1 MRLLLPTTRRVAPE
15 VDADVVVV
23 EASRAVVDAD
33 ARVVW
38 DERLVLLVGVDVHLR
53 DAVRVG
59 EEVEGLQVRG
69 DLVRRR
75 GDDRAVVLV
84 GAVGIAEGR
93 AAPRAALRVLDDG
106 GPPQQ
111 MAGGGH
117 GRGGNR
123 VGVGLSGALLVVGP
137 GRHRNGVRDLVA
149 EVGAVDELDR
159 DDLVALHGGNRVHGE
174 RDGVVLPV
182 RRLGEGVPVHELV
195 LDAVER
201 ADVRAVGDGA
211 GKVTV
216 VGALRRRID
225 DVAHRRGAGGYHSFG
240 RDARLDMRSSC
251 ERIRS
256 RCLDLRRNEPR
267 ERMLSRAVD
276 FHGLSGGDCHAIER
290 EGKRLVAAG
299 RREGDGNS
307 AFRRIQRLRAFDL
320 VRAVPRG
327 DLRNL
332 IICEFA
338 REDLRA
344 NLHAGEHGGGRTWLS
359 SSRASTSPFGIDQR
373 RAVEEHGVART
384 GRTSEDKRDMVPCA
398 VEESSRSRG
407 DGIPAAVRDERAG
420 RVEPKR
426 NRPGIDG
433 VLALCG
439 KKRHI
444 AAGRRRG
451 GCGGEEPEG
460 HRNALGVLE
469 LVRRGDGDDIV
480 VFSSGGRR
488 VREVERAHTLHVV
501 RVARRC
507 TFDNGFVDHVV
518 SVGNG
523 RDILVVNK
531 RLLPRKGFF

>member
-1 MRLLLPTTRRVAPE
+1 MSLTE
-15 VDADVVVV
+15 
-23 EASRAVVDAD
+23 
-33 ARVVW
+33 
-38 DERLVLLVGVDVHLR
+38 
-53 DAVRVG
+53 
-59 EEVEGLQVRG
+59 
-69 DLVRRR
+69 
-75 GDDRAVVLV
+75 
-84 GAVGIAEGR
+84 
-93 AAPRAALRVLDDG
+93 
-106 GPPQQ
+106 
-111 MAGGGH
+111 
-117 GRGGNR
+117 
-123 VGVGLSGALLVVGP
+123 
-137 GRHRNGVRDLVA
+137 
-149 EVGAVDELDR
+149 
-159 DDLVALHGGNRVHGE
+159 
-174 RDGVVLPV
+174 
-182 RRLGEGVPVHELV
+182 
-195 LDAVER
+195 
-201 ADVRAVGDGA
+201 
-211 GKVTV
+211 
-216 VGALRRRID
+216 ID

-290 EGKRLVAAG
+290 EGKRLVAAS

-344 NLHAGEHGGGRTWLS
+344 NLHAGEHGGGRTWRS

-398 VEESSRSRG
+398 VEEASRSRG

-488 VREVERAHTLHVV
+488 VREVKRAHTLHVV

-507 TFDNGFVDHVV
+507 TFDNGFVDRVV